1 MVALPSDVA
10 RAGKAAK
17 RAFEGVFAGVV
28 SFLERDVRH
37 RSRDTETAAQA
48 IAALCVGGMVI
59 ARAMDDRGH
68 ADRLRDA
75 CEAVALRLGGWEEK
89 AEKGYT

>member
-1 MVALPSDVA
+1 
-10 RAGKAAK
+10 
-17 RAFEGVFAGVV
+17 
-28 SFLERDVRH
+28 VRR
-37 RSRDTETAAQA
+37 RSPDTETAAQA

-59 ARAMDDRGH
+59 ARAMDDHGH

-75 CEAVALRLGGWEEK
+75 CKAVALRLGGWEEK